1 MSFASS
7 STIHRPAT
15 YVQLRLMGFKDP
27 ANWDESW
34 CVYGSQ
40 LAFPVDSEQWFNFAG
55 VNKKLKA
62 LEAKIKKLESAK

>member
-1 MSFASS
+1 
-7 STIHRPAT
+7 
-15 YVQLRLMGFKDP
+15 MGFKDP

-62 LEAKIKKLESAK
+62 LEAKIKKLEAAK